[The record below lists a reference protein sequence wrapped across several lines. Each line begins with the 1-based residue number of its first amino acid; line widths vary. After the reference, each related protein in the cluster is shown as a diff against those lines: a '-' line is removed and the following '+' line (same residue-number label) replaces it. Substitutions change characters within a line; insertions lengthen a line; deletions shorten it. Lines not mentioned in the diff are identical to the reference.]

1 MYLFG
6 FRSSRPEANSPGLAS
21 VAMPVVLRWL
31 LNLAPTNPIAV
42 RLVQNASRRSKHLYV
57 RAGYL
62 AVLILVLLWL
72 LLISTSSGEMS
83 FRDLA
88 AAGASSFSA
97 IAYLQIGLIC
107 ILAPVFMA
115 GAIAQESDGNTWD
128 ILLTTPLSQTQIV
141 LGNLLGRLFF
151 VLALLLA
158 SLPLFALTQYFGGV
172 PGESIFASYLIAACA
187 ALVVGA
193 IAIAL
198 SVSRLAGRRAV
209 FTFYIAVITY
219 LGVTAAIDAW
229 LGRSG
234 QGAGPSGDGVTWFTA
249 LNPFLALR
257 ALLNPSTYPRADA
270 GTHGGLGALFLEHPV
285 TAWCLLSAGL
295 SVMLTA
301 ASAMTVRLGGLATIG
316 QGRSGVPLLRR
327 MMGLGAKGA
336 EYRPPRAVWT
346 NPIAWREAAA
356 RNATFARTAA
366 RWAFVAVGILLGVGL
381 IVAYHL
387 GSMTPVTFRFV
398 LASATWTEMAVIT
411 LIAINM
417 AATAISRE
425 REDGTLDLIL
435 TTPVTPAAYLA
446 GKLRG
451 LIAYLL
457 PLLLVPIM
465 GLALAGLY
473 SLAGGL
479 GNPAGA
485 EVTTTLSGGKSVTT
499 PLVLPEIAIVAPLSF
514 IPFIAFC
521 VMVGLHWSLKSKGT
535 IASVVATV
543 GIVGAVGGMISLCAW
558 HSGTTLPVIGP
569 ALAPLSPASTIYAGV
584 SPEQG
589 VVETIVAADLLSARV
604 SLVVGAVIT
613 AGVYALIVYLMRANM
628 VRNFDFTVRKLAGT
642 R

>member
-1 MYLFG
+1 
-6 FRSSRPEANSPGLAS
+6 
-21 VAMPVVLRWL
+21 MPVVLRWL

-57 RAGYL
+57 RSGYL

-72 LLISTSSGEMS
+72 LLVNTSAGEMS

-88 AAGASSFSA
+88 AAGAFSFSA

-107 ILAPVFMA
+107 VLAPVFMA

-128 ILLTTPLSQTQIV
+128 ILLTTPLSQLQIV

-151 VLALLLA
+151 VLALLVA

-172 PGESIFASYLIAACA
+172 PGRSIFASYLIAACA

-209 FTFYIAVITY
+209 FTFYIAVISY

-229 LGRSG
+229 LRNGG
-234 QGAGPSGDGVTWFTA
+234 QGAGAAGDGVTWVTA
-249 LNPFLALR
+249 INPFLALT
-257 ALLNPSTYPRADA
+257 ALLNPTTYPRADA
-270 GTHGGLGALFLEHPV
+270 GTHSGLAALFLEHPV
-285 TAWCLLSAGL
+285 TAWCTLSAALSLALTGL
-295 SVMLTA
+295 SA
-301 ASAMTVRLGGLATIG
+301 FTVRMGGLATIG
-316 QGRSGVPLLRR
+316 QGRSGVPLHRR
-327 MMGLGAKGA
+327 VMGLGAKGA

-356 RNATFARTAA
+356 RNATLARMAA
-366 RWAFVAVGILLGVGL
+366 RWAFVTLGILFGLAL

-387 GSMTPVTFRFV
+387 GSMTPAAFRFV

-411 LIAINM
+411 LIAVNM

-435 TTPVTPAAYLA
+435 TTPVTPVAYLS

-451 LIAYLL
+451 LVAYLL
-457 PLLLVPIM
+457 PLLLVPIL
-465 GLALAGLY
+465 GLAMAGLY

-485 EVTTTLSGGKSVTT
+485 SVTSTLAGGKLVTT
-499 PLVLPEIAIVAPLSF
+499 PLVLPEAAIVAPLAF

-535 IASVVATV
+535 IASVIATV
-543 GIVGAVGGMISLCAW
+543 GVVGAVGGMISLCAW
-558 HSGTTLPVIGP
+558 HSGIGIPVLGP
-569 ALAPLSPASTIYAGV
+569 AVGALSPASAIYASV
-584 SPEQG
+584 HPELATASTIKEAG
-589 VVETIVAADLLSARV
+589 LVEARV
-604 SLVVGAVIT
+604 ALVVGSVLA
-613 AGVYALIVYLMRANM
+613 AGVYAVIVYLMRANM
-628 VRNFDFTVRKLAGT
+628 VRGFDFTVRKLAGT